1 MTSEIPII
9 TRCRI
14 DDVLIDVCHGNIP
27 DIFRKLW
34 FDPLKE
40 FELPDTKVTEKKFQ
54 RWLDLYRH
62 ASPDFEQ
69 QLLDVAKI

>member
-1 MTSEIPII
+1 MTVVKCLFAADNLTVEI
-9 TRCRI
+9 
-14 DDVLIDVCHGNIP
+14 CHGNIP
-27 DIFRKLW
+27 DIFRQLRSG
-34 FDPLKE
+34 PLKE
-40 FELPDTKVTEKKFQ
+40 FELPDTKVPERKFH